1 MENNETNSLAFQS
14 KPKKFEFSKIIVS
27 VLLLLFVGMVIEC
40 MALAAYTLDVTWI
53 SEVNGT
59 LKPAI
64 IAAIGFYLWIAKHEY
79 LIKLKVLYGS
89 TADFVI
95 NALGRTSNYRKI
107 DEDKED
113 TNHLSTE
120 LRL

>member
-1 MENNETNSLAFQS
+1 MDNETNSLTAQS

-27 VLLLLFVGMVIEC
+27 VLLVSVVAMIAEC
-40 MALAAYTLDVTWI
+40 LILSWYTLDPTWI
-53 SEVNGT
+53 DEAKDI
-59 LKPAI
+59 LKPVT
-64 IAAIGFYLWIAKHEY
+64 IAAIGFYLWKAKHEN

-95 NALGRTSNYRKI
+95 GALGKASNYRKI
-107 DEDKED
+107 DEEED
-113 TNHLSTE
+113 TKDLSTE